1 MRNKDVLLLQPGR
14 ESVVSR
20 ENYFSRVHA
29 TKNDTLLNECA
40 ANRSKKKGGL
50 MVNNAAS
57 WVTLGRDCRFTY
69 AGSTCI
75 KKRAYASAAGT
86 QR

>member
-1 MRNKDVLLLQPGR
+1 MRNKDVLLLQPGD
-14 ESVVSR
+14 
-20 ENYFSRVHA
+20 FSRVHA